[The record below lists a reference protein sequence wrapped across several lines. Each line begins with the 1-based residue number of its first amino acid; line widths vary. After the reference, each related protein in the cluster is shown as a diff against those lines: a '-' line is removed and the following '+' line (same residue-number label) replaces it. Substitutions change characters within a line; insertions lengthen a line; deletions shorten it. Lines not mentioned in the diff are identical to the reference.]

1 MPKLTNVQTHILTR
15 ASRHA
20 TGIALPLPNRLKGA
34 AAKTSVSPLLKR
46 GLLSEAP
53 TDPRKCEA
61 LWDQN
66 ADGTFTTLII
76 TDAGL
81 AAIGVEIDPPRL
93 KPVSDPAPANPAQ
106 RKGTKQAMLIKML
119 RTKDG
124 ATLDEIVA
132 ETGWL
137 KHTARGVI
145 SGQLKKRLG
154 LTVLCKTV
162 EGRGR
167 IYQIVP

>member
-66 ADGTFTTLII
+66 ADGTFTTLVI

-81 AAIGVEIDPPRL
+81 AAIGVEVRAP
-93 KPVSDPAPANPAQ
+93 DPAPAAKPKRRNS
-106 RKGTKQAMLIKML
+106 TKQSMLIDML
-119 RTKDG
+119 KKPEG
-124 ATLDEIVA
+124 ATLDEITA
-132 ETGWL
+132 AIGWE
-137 KHTARGVI
+137 KHSVRGAI